1 MSDPFLITGPAVIS
15 LSGGRTSGYML
26 WRILQAHGAKLP
38 PDVLVCFCNTGR
50 EMPATLDFVRDIQA
64 TWSADVRWLEYRHDG
79 SRPFCVEVNHNS
91 ASRDG
96 EPFSQLIRARKMLP
110 NPVTRFCTIE
120 MKIRTIRRFIKDH
133 YGWKRWTSVI
143 GLRADESRRVEK
155 SKARSLLRKDP
166 FDTVCPLADAGIEE
180 MDVLRFWRAQPFDLR
195 LAGSWEGNCD
205 GCFLKARGRIARM
218 CRDHPERMEWWADQ
232 EATAPGLAIMRNPN
246 MALFRADR
254 ETYAEMLRLAVD
266 QPRLA
271 IDEPDKSIPCDEAW
285 CGA

>member
-1 MSDPFLITGPAVIS
+1 MDPFRITGPAVIS
-15 LSGGRTSGYML
+15 LSGGRTSGYLL
-26 WRILQAHGAKLP
+26 WRVIQAHGGTLP
-38 PDVLVCFCNTGR
+38 ADVLVCFCNTGR
-50 EMPATLDFVRDIQA
+50 EMPATLDFVRDIA
-64 TWSADVRWLEYRHDG
+64 AAWNVNVHWLEYRHDG
-79 SRPFCVEVNHNS
+79 AGPSCVEVSHNS

-96 EPFSQLIRARKMLP
+96 EPFGQLIRARSMLP

-120 MKIRTIRRFIKDH
+120 MKIRTIRRFIRDRH
-133 YGWKRWTSVI
+133 GWKRWTSVI

-180 MDVLRFWRAQPFDLR
+180 MDVLRFWRAQPFDLM

-205 GCFLKARGRIARM
+205 GCFLKSRGRIARM
-218 CRDHPERMEWWADQ
+218 CRDHPERMAWWSKE
-232 EATAPGLAIMRNPN
+232 EAGASVRGKMRKPE

-254 ETYAEMLRLAVD
+254 ETYAEMLKLAVD
-266 QPRLA
+266 QPRLD
-271 IDEPDKSIPCDEAW
+271 IDEPDNSIPCDEAW